1 MENQSLFR
9 VNIKGD
15 EKTHKRCHLKGV
27 YNIAVKDTSLCL
39 CDVKSNRVIYEWP
52 YIHIR
57 NYGKSRTHFT
67 FEAGRKSLSGEGV
80 FNMETAEGSSIVNMM
95 MEKTQRIKAARG
107 CKQGPANGIN
117 KGDTEAITQTSEE
130 GGVHLYVN
138 TDTTRHENEGLYD
151 CID

>member
-9 VNIKGD
+9 VNVKGD

-39 CDVKSNRVIYEWP
+39 SDVKSNRVIYEWP

-57 NYGKSRTHFT
+57 NFGKSHNNFS

-80 FNMETAEGSSIVNMM
+80 FNMETADGSSIVKSMV
-95 MEKTQRIKAARG
+95 EKIEKIKAAKG
-107 CKQGPANGIN
+107 CKQTPGDGGD
-117 KGDTEAITQTSEE
+117 KGRVQENALD
-130 GGVHLYVN
+130 HLYVN
-138 TDTTRHENEGLYD
+138 TDTTRYENEVLYD
-151 CID
+151 IVD